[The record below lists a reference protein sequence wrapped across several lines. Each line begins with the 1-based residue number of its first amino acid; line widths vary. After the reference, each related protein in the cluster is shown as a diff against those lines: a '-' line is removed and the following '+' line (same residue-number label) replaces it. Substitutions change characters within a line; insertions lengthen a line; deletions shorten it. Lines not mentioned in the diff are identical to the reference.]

1 MSRSIAAVLLSL
13 FVIATAEA
21 GDGLEMRDGWVR
33 EAPPGAMAL
42 AAYMTLSNTGETDR
56 KLVSASGPAFG
67 AVELHRSVVEDGMA
81 RMLPQDSMPIPAG
94 GELVLKPGDYHLML
108 MRPKSA
114 LKAGDQVELSL
125 GFDDGSTM
133 PVTLPVRK
141 ASGGD
146 HDHMHDHTHH
156 HHHQH

>member
-1 MSRSIAAVLLSL
+1 
-13 FVIATAEA
+13 
-21 GDGLEMRDGWVR
+21 
-33 EAPPGAMAL
+33 
-42 AAYMTLSNTGETDR
+42 
-56 KLVSASGPAFG
+56 
-67 AVELHRSVVEDGMA
+67 VVEDGMA
-81 RMLPQDSMPIPAG
+81 RMLPQESMPIPAG

-114 LKAGDQVELSL
+114 LKAGDEVELSL

-133 PVTLPVRK
+133 AVTLPVRK
-141 ASGGD
+141 ASGAD